1 MAINEPNNILLNYK
15 STNTLVR
22 MKHKNNTITF
32 IFNEDNSKVLMV
44 ERVKR
49 FGFDWGYL
57 SGKIEGTEEP
67 ITAAKRE
74 IQEELALENLELKFL
89 EKKEYN
95 KDNETFYHYYFKT
108 NIPENTLLKI
118 QKEEVKQAK
127 WFLLSNLPEN
137 RAPDE
142 PERFI

>member
-1 MAINEPNNILLNYK
+1 
-15 STNTLVR
+15 
-22 MKHKNNTITF
+22 
-32 IFNEDNSKVLMV
+32 MV